1 MQWVTIGHNVRG
13 KKSHTHPEESN
24 YQFVTLSDL
33 KVSDTK
39 IWKINYK
46 RKTAESEVT
55 YFSR

>member
-1 MQWVTIGHNVRG
+1 MQWVIIGHNVRG

-39 IWKINYK
+39 I
-46 RKTAESEVT
+46 
-55 YFSR
+55 